1 MRKKI
6 AILGSTGSIGKSTLD
21 VISKNRKN
29 FDIVLLSANNNY
41 KKLIQQAKKFKARN
55 VIIKNELHY
64 QKVKKLLKKTKIKVF
79 SGDIPLSSIISE
91 KLDFTM
97 SAIVGLAGLHGSKM
111 LFILPLLGTLI
122 GGLWGGFELYNRL
135 LEAEDTLANLKPEA
149 IQKELV
155 RLTELT
161 EIIKTDLR
169 EDINVA
175 RDETQVAMDLARAT
189 EKTSADT
196 QREIRNDVYAME
208 RDMNNRF
215 KEMDSETRE
224 LRKDL
229 EDKIMTILENPL
241 NDTE

>member
-1 MRKKI
+1 
-6 AILGSTGSIGKSTLD
+6 
-21 VISKNRKN
+21 
-29 FDIVLLSANNNY
+29 
-41 KKLIQQAKKFKARN
+41 
-55 VIIKNELHY
+55 
-64 QKVKKLLKKTKIKVF
+64 
-79 SGDIPLSSIISE
+79 
-91 KLDFTM
+91 
-97 SAIVGLAGLHGSKM
+97 M

-135 LEAEDTLANLKPEA
+135 LVAEEALAGLKPEA
-149 IQKELV
+149 IQAELV

-169 EDINVA
+169 EDINTAREDINVV
-175 RDETQVAMDLARAT
+175 RDETSEVMDLARAT

-208 RDMNNRF
+208 REMNTRF
-215 KEMDSETRE
+215 KEMDRETRE

-229 EDKIMTILENPL
+229 EEKIMTILENPL

>member
-1 MRKKI
+1 M
-6 AILGSTGSIGKSTLD
+6 AEVEYEG
-21 VISKNRKN
+21 
-29 FDIVLLSANNNY
+29 
-41 KKLIQQAKKFKARN
+41 
-55 VIIKNELHY
+55 IK
-64 QKVKKLLKKTKIKVF
+64 
-79 SGDIPLSSIISE
+79 
-91 KLDFTM
+91 M
-97 SAIVGLAGLHGSKM
+97 SGSKM

-175 RDETQVAMDLARAT
+175 RDETKVAMDLARAT